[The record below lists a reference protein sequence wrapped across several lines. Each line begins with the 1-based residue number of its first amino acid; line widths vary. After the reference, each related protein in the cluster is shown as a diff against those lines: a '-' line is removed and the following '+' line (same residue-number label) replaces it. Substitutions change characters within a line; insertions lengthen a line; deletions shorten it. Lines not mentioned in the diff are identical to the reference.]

1 MFSINAP
8 PAALLGLLWG
18 GSELFLTLA
27 RRSKSN
33 AVSKDRNSL
42 SLIWVA
48 TLSGVALAIYAAY
61 HWSFARLPRPNL
73 VVVGACVC
81 VLGLALRWYAILHLG
96 RFFTTNVAI
105 ASDHRVIDSG
115 PYRFVRHPAYTGS
128 LIAVLGFGLSFQ
140 NWASLLLVF
149 IPCCAAT
156 LWRIRIEEHALT
168 EGLGEA
174 YRAYAGRTRRLIPL
188 LY

>member
-1 MFSINAP
+1 MSVP
-8 PAALLGLLWG
+8 PPALLGLLWG

-48 TLSGVALAIYAAY
+48 NLFGVAVAIYGAY
-61 HWSFARLPRPNL
+61 HWSFARLSIPNL

-81 VLGLALRWYAILHLG
+81 LLGLAFRWYAILHLG
-96 RFFTTNVAI
+96 RFFTTNVAL

-115 PYRFVRHPAYTGS
+115 PYRFVRHPSYTGS

-149 IPCCAAT
+149 VPSCAAT
-156 LWRIRIEEHALT
+156 LWRIRIEEQALT
-168 EGLGEA
+168 EGLGA
-174 YRAYAGRTRRLIPL
+174 PYRAYAARTRRLIPL
-188 LY
+188 LF